1 MNMNNLMQPPVPV
14 LHQPKLTMPTAT
26 VFSDMWKDVGGDIYG
41 GLSVSDGY
49 SADAAFDTLFEPLGL
64 GAGYGVEG
72 VVGYEYAE
80 GMGIRMVGWS
90 ILTFAHTRGFKTL
103 THSTQL
109 DDDSFIWFVW
119 HELPTDYILSLSVYP
134 PFFFSLLSHLL
145 SSHSITFLPVPHP
158 QTFMILT
165 QH

>member
-1 MNMNNLMQPPVPV
+1 MMTSPYMPPNRNPPLPSHFDNACQMNMNNLMQPPVPV

-80 GMGIRMVGWS
+80 GMGIRMVG
-90 ILTFAHTRGFKTL
+90 
-103 THSTQL
+103 
-109 DDDSFIWFVW
+109 
-119 HELPTDYILSLSVYP
+119 
-134 PFFFSLLSHLL
+134 
-145 SSHSITFLPVPHP
+145 
-158 QTFMILT
+158 
-165 QH
+165 